1 MLLKLTV
8 MDLPKAL
15 VCVVLSAIF
24 HALVEAHLRELALK
38 PELEPLDAQVRS
50 VLRQDV
56 HAPVGECRYVTRWQ
70 RHLLR
75 DYIRICELETECR
88 ICANCPQT
96 HTRASELAKR
106 GHVLSA

>member
-15 VCVVLSAIF
+15 VCVVLSAVL
-24 HALVEAHLRELALK
+24 HALVEAHLRQLALK

-56 HAPVGECRYVTRWQ
+56 HAPVVECRYVTHWQ

-75 DYIRICELETECR
+75 DCMRNCKLETDM
-88 ICANCPQT
+88 
-96 HTRASELAKR
+96 
-106 GHVLSA
+106 